1 MALGSWRVD
10 PVENYELQAE
20 HQRKTFTG
28 RNAKPPFPPIKDTDK
43 VGDLTTTRVA
53 NRNGKIAYWRF
64 NGQTWSKITKTQF
77 KSAQLE
83 AKRTRQNYDTLTAG
97 DVPADILRYPED
109 VALGETDYV
118 LFEFYEYKPPF
129 QGLNKDGENNTMG
142 GLAQYNQS
150 ATDAAFYEKTSGVP
164 SVVLYMPE
172 DISTG
177 YKANWSGKSF
187 SNVGRDVLGVA
198 GADLKNAAANIGRV
212 ADTGINQLLPNAATT
227 AIQEVISKITGEQ
240 IDRNDITGSTRGVI
254 LNPNVELLFGGIDL
268 RNFQLNFKLVPR
280 KQSEAVMNKQ
290 IVNSFRKA
298 MLPNF
303 ALGNELNFSSSDATS
318 RNYIK
323 VPNVCKVSFMRGGSL
338 NTDVAQYK
346 MCAITQVDVNYTP
359 DGTYAT
365 YEGGEMVAVGLTL
378 NFQETKLI
386 FADEVE
392 QY

>member
-1 MALGSWRVD
+1 MPDWRVD
-10 PVENYELQAE
+10 PQENYQLQAE
-20 HQRKTFTG
+20 HQRRTYTG
-28 RNAKPPFPPIKDTDK
+28 RNAKPPFPDIEGTERI
-43 VGDLTTTRVA
+43 GDLTTTRVA
-53 NRNGKIAYWRF
+53 NRNGKVAYWRF

-97 DVPADILRYPED
+97 DVPSDILRYPED
-109 VALGETDYV
+109 VALNKTDYV

-187 SNVGRDVLGVA
+187 SNIGRDVLGVA
-198 GADLKNAAANIGRV
+198 GADLKNAAANIGRLG
-212 ADTGINQLLPNAATT
+212 DTTINQLLPNAATT
-227 AIQEVISKITGEQ
+227 LIQETVSKITGEQ

-280 KQSEAVMNKQ
+280 NQTEATMNKQ

-303 ALGNELNFSSSDATS
+303 ALGNELNFSSSDATA

>member
-1 MALGSWRVD
+1 MPDWRVD
-10 PVENYELQAE
+10 PQENYELQAE
-20 HQRKTFTG
+20 HQRKTYTG
-28 RNAKPPFPPIKDTDK
+28 RNAKPPFPKIKPTDK
-43 VGDLTTTRVA
+43 VGDLTTTNVA
-53 NRNGKIAYWRF
+53 NRGGKVAYWRF
-64 NGQTWSKITKTQF
+64 NGQTWSRITKTQF

-97 DVPADILRYPED
+97 DVPSDILRYPED
-109 VALGETDYV
+109 VALNKTDYV

-150 ATDAAFYEKTSGVP
+150 ATDAAFYEKTSGIP

-187 SNVGRDVLGVA
+187 SNIGRDIMATA
-198 GADLKNAAANIGRV
+198 GADLKNVPSNLGRT
-212 ADTGINQLLPNAATT
+212 ADDMLNQIIPNASTTLIQAT
-227 AIQEVISKITGEQ
+227 ISKITGES
-240 IDRNDITGSTRGVI
+240 IDRNDILGSTRGVI

-280 KQSEAVMNKQ
+280 NQTEATMNKQ

-365 YEGGEMVAVGLTL
+365 YEGGEMVAVGLSL

>member
-1 MALGSWRVD
+1 MPNFR
-10 PVENYELQAE
+10 ENAQDNYNLQRDYERRTL
-20 HQRKTFTG
+20 TG
-28 RNAKPPFPPIKDTDK
+28 RNAQPRRPKLEPTDK
-43 VGDLTTTRVA
+43 VGDLKTTTVP
-53 NRNGKIAYWRF
+53 NRGGNVAYWRY
-64 NGQTWSKITKTQF
+64 NGQTWSKITKTQY

-83 AKRTRQNYDTLTAG
+83 AKRTRKNYDTLTAG
-97 DVPADILRYPED
+97 DVPADILRYPVD
-109 VALGETDYV
+109 VALNVTDYV

-129 QGLNKDGENNTMG
+129 QGLNKDGENNTQG

-187 SNVGRDVLGVA
+187 SNIGRDIMGVA
-198 GADLKNAAANIGRV
+198 GADLQNAGANIGRLG
-212 ADTGINQLLPNAATT
+212 DTTLNQILPNTATT
-227 AIQEVISKITGEQ
+227 AIEKVVSKITGES

-280 KQSEAVMNKQ
+280 NQDEASMNKQ

-303 ALGNELNFSSSDATS
+303 ALGNELNFSSSDATA

-365 YEGGEMVAVGLTL
+365 
-378 NFQETKLI
+378 
-386 FADEVE
+386 
-392 QY
+392 